1 MKNPTHYGIHER
13 DRWKCLLREAMP
25 HEVVIGLGS
34 NIDPEAN
41 LEQAVLELK
50 SRFKVS
56 KRSQWTRTKPIG
68 IQDQPDFYNGALL
81 METEL
86 EQQSLKKEL
95 KRIEDILGRDRSL
108 PKFGPRTIDLDI
120 LIWNKKVVD
129 EDYYER
135 DFLRK
140 GVEEI
145 IPELELI

>member
-1 MKNPTHYGIHER
+1 MS
-13 DRWKCLLREAMP
+13 

-95 KRIEDILGRDRSL
+95 KRIEDLLGRDRSL

-145 IPELELI
+145 IPDLELI

>member
-1 MKNPTHYGIHER
+1 MS
-13 DRWKCLLREAMP
+13 

-41 LEQAVLELK
+41 LEQAVQELK

-145 IPELELI
+145 IPDLELV

>member
-1 MKNPTHYGIHER
+1 
-13 DRWKCLLREAMP
+13 MP

-41 LEQAVLELK
+41 LEQAVQELE

-56 KRSQWTRTKPIG
+56 KRSPWTRTKPIG

-145 IPELELI
+145 IPDLKLT

>member
-1 MKNPTHYGIHER
+1 
-13 DRWKCLLREAMP
+13 MP

-41 LEQAVLELK
+41 LEQAVQELE
-50 SRFKVS
+50 SRFKVP

-68 IQDQPDFYNGALL
+68 IQDQPDFYNGVLM

-145 IPELELI
+145 IPDLKLI

>member
-1 MKNPTHYGIHER
+1 
-13 DRWKCLLREAMP
+13 MP

-41 LEQAVLELK
+41 LEQAVQELK

-86 EQQSLKKEL
+86 EQQSLKQEL

-145 IPELELI
+145 FPDLELI

>member
-1 MKNPTHYGIHER
+1 
-13 DRWKCLLREAMP
+13 MP

-41 LEQAVLELK
+41 LEQAVQELK

-56 KRSQWTRTKPIG
+56 KRSKWTRTKPIG

-81 METEL
+81 IETEL

-108 PKFGPRTIDLDI
+108 PKFGPRKIDLDI

-129 EDYYER
+129 EDFYER

-140 GVEEI
+140 VVEEI
-145 IPELELI
+145 IPDLELI

>member
-1 MKNPTHYGIHER
+1 
-13 DRWKCLLREAMP
+13 MP

-86 EQQSLKKEL
+86 EPQSLKKEL

-145 IPELELI
+145 IPDLELT

>member
-1 MKNPTHYGIHER
+1 
-13 DRWKCLLREAMP
+13 MP

-129 EDYYER
+129 EDYYVR

-145 IPELELI
+145 IPDLELT

>member
-1 MKNPTHYGIHER
+1 
-13 DRWKCLLREAMP
+13 MP

-145 IPELELI
+145 IPELKLI

>member
-1 MKNPTHYGIHER
+1 
-13 DRWKCLLREAMP
+13 MP

-129 EDYYER
+129 KDYYER

-145 IPELELI
+145 IPDLELT

>member
-1 MKNPTHYGIHER
+1 
-13 DRWKCLLREAMP
+13 MP

-120 LIWNKKVVD
+120 LIWNKEVVD

-145 IPELELI
+145 IPDLKLI

>member
-1 MKNPTHYGIHER
+1 
-13 DRWKCLLREAMP
+13 MP
-25 HEVVIGLGS
+25 HKVVIGLGS

-120 LIWNKKVVD
+120 LIWNKKIVD
-129 EDYYER
+129 QDYYER

-145 IPELELI
+145 IPDLELI

>member
-1 MKNPTHYGIHER
+1 
-13 DRWKCLLREAMP
+13 MP

-41 LEQAVLELK
+41 LEQAVQELK

-120 LIWNKKVVD
+120 LIWNKEVVD

-145 IPELELI
+145 IPDLKLT

>member
-1 MKNPTHYGIHER
+1 MH
-13 DRWKCLLREAMP
+13 

-95 KRIEDILGRDRSL
+95 KRIEDLLGRDRSL
-108 PKFGPRTIDLDI
+108 PKYGPRTIDLDI
-120 LIWNKKVVD
+120 LIWNKKVID

-145 IPELELI
+145 IPDLELT

>member
-1 MKNPTHYGIHER
+1 
-13 DRWKCLLREAMP
+13 MP

-41 LEQAVLELK
+41 LEQAVQELK

-56 KRSQWTRTKPIG
+56 KRSKWTRTKPIG

-145 IPELELI
+145 IPDLELV

>member
-1 MKNPTHYGIHER
+1 
-13 DRWKCLLREAMP
+13 MP

-129 EDYYER
+129 KDYYER

-145 IPELELI
+145 IPDLELV

>member
-1 MKNPTHYGIHER
+1 
-13 DRWKCLLREAMP
+13 MP

-41 LEQAVLELK
+41 LEQAVQELK

-129 EDYYER
+129 EDYYVR

-145 IPELELI
+145 IPDFKLT

>member
-1 MKNPTHYGIHER
+1 
-13 DRWKCLLREAMP
+13 MP

-34 NIDPEAN
+34 NIEPEAN
-41 LEQAVLELK
+41 LEQAVQELK

-145 IPELELI
+145 IPDLELT

>member
-1 MKNPTHYGIHER
+1 
-13 DRWKCLLREAMP
+13 MP

-41 LEQAVLELK
+41 LEQAVQELK

-86 EQQSLKKEL
+86 EQQSLKQEL

-129 EDYYER
+129 KDYYER

-145 IPELELI
+145 IPDLELI

>member
-1 MKNPTHYGIHER
+1 
-13 DRWKCLLREAMP
+13 MP

-56 KRSQWTRTKPIG
+56 KRSQWTRTKTIG

-140 GVEEI
+140 VVEEI
-145 IPELELI
+145 IPDLELI

>member
-1 MKNPTHYGIHER
+1 
-13 DRWKCLLREAMP
+13 MP

-56 KRSQWTRTKPIG
+56 KRSQWTRSKPIG
-68 IQDQPDFYNGALL
+68 IKDQPDFYNGALL
-81 METEL
+81 IETEL

-129 EDYYER
+129 KDYYER

-145 IPELELI
+145 IPNLELI

>member
-1 MKNPTHYGIHER
+1 
-13 DRWKCLLREAMP
+13 MP

-41 LEQAVLELK
+41 LEQAVQELK

-145 IPELELI
+145 IPDLKLI

>member
-1 MKNPTHYGIHER
+1 
-13 DRWKCLLREAMP
+13 MP

-56 KRSQWTRTKPIG
+56 KLSQWTRTKPIG

-145 IPELELI
+145 IPDLKSI

>member
-1 MKNPTHYGIHER
+1 
-13 DRWKCLLREAMP
+13 MP

-81 METEL
+81 METEM

-129 EDYYER
+129 EDYYKR

-145 IPELELI
+145 IPDLELT

>member
-1 MKNPTHYGIHER
+1 
-13 DRWKCLLREAMP
+13 MP

-41 LEQAVLELK
+41 LEQAVQELK

-68 IQDQPDFYNGALL
+68 IQEQPDFYNGALL

-145 IPELELI
+145 LPYLELI

>member
-1 MKNPTHYGIHER
+1 
-13 DRWKCLLREAMP
+13 MP

-41 LEQAVLELK
+41 LEQAVQELK

-145 IPELELI
+145 IPDLDLI

>member
-1 MKNPTHYGIHER
+1 
-13 DRWKCLLREAMP
+13 MP

-86 EQQSLKKEL
+86 EQKNLKKEL
-95 KRIEDILGRDRSL
+95 KRIEDIIGRDRSL

-129 EDYYER
+129 EDYYVR

-145 IPELELI
+145 IPDLELT

>member
-1 MKNPTHYGIHER
+1 
-13 DRWKCLLREAMP
+13 MP

-41 LEQAVLELK
+41 LEQAVQELK

-56 KRSQWTRTKPIG
+56 KRSQWTRTKPVG

-81 METEL
+81 LETEL

-95 KRIEDILGRDRSL
+95 KRIEDLLGRDRSL

-140 GVEEI
+140 GVEEV
-145 IPELELI
+145 IPDLELI

>member
-1 MKNPTHYGIHER
+1 
-13 DRWKCLLREAMP
+13 MP

-145 IPELELI
+145 IPDLELIWPLDFS

>member
-1 MKNPTHYGIHER
+1 
-13 DRWKCLLREAMP
+13 MP

-41 LEQAVLELK
+41 LEQAVQELK

-95 KRIEDILGRDRSL
+95 KRIEDLLGRDRSL

-145 IPELELI
+145 LPDLELI

>member
-1 MKNPTHYGIHER
+1 
-13 DRWKCLLREAMP
+13 MP

-56 KRSQWTRTKPIG
+56 KRSQWTRTQPIG
-68 IQDQPDFYNGALL
+68 IQDQPDLYNGALL

-145 IPELELI
+145 IPDLQLT

>member
-1 MKNPTHYGIHER
+1 
-13 DRWKCLLREAMP
+13 MP

-41 LEQAVLELK
+41 LEQAVQELK

-81 METEL
+81 LETEL
-86 EQQSLKKEL
+86 DEQSLKEEL

-120 LIWNKKVVD
+120 LIWNKRVVD
-129 EDYYER
+129 EDFYKRE
-135 DFLRK
+135 FLRK
-140 GVEEI
+140 GVKEI

>member
-1 MKNPTHYGIHER
+1 
-13 DRWKCLLREAMP
+13 MP

-41 LEQAVLELK
+41 LEQAVQELK

-145 IPELELI
+145 IPELDLS

>member
-1 MKNPTHYGIHER
+1 
-13 DRWKCLLREAMP
+13 MP

-129 EDYYER
+129 KDYYER

-145 IPELELI
+145 IPDLKLT